1 MTRTA
6 AILLAAGLASV
17 TPTAAQSVSRTPV
30 TMVSMSH
37 AAGLLASGE
46 QMARRTLQVDA
57 EGDLTLVVASPTRLS
72 VELATPDGRRVA
84 AGTSDGDDTRVF
96 EFALEEPPSL
106 PLPGVGRGQ
115 NTLIM
120 LRHAAAGSYDVQ
132 LRAERPVEQA
142 TAFVLTLLPTSEL
155 RLGLALPESEL
166 PIGQGVAIAGIL
178 FEGERAVAD
187 AKVIATITREPGTKD
202 DRMPVAEQIEL
213 RDDGRGADAAA
224 GDGIFTGLYVP
235 EIPGQYV
242 VLARAEGLSSEGRAF
257 ERDTAGGF
265 LAAERAAAL
274 GEKYEFEAIDDDHDE
289 RYDRLQVRSEVSA
302 PAPGRYDVTVTLR
315 ASNDATVSA
324 HTLVMLDGGTQ
335 PVAVD
340 FDAALI
346 RTLGADGPWTL
357 ALVRLDEV
365 TGSDRLLRD
374 RSLEAGAT
382 DAFTL
387 GSFAQ

>member
-37 AAGLLASGE
+37 AAGLLATGE